1 MSMKSVVAIIR
12 PFKVDDVKEAL
23 TRIGIQGVTVTEV
36 RGIGRQKGHSEVYR
50 GAEYAIDFLPKMK
63 LEIAVP
69 ATDVPRVVEAI
80 TGVARTGKIGDGK
93 IFVTSLEDVIR
104 IRTGEHG
111 LDAI

>member
-80 TGVARTGKIGDGK
+80 TGVARTGKIGDDK